1 MKIGLMG
8 IGGRMGAALLE
19 TLLQRDHTLSCAIEA
34 PGSPLSGSDAG
45 MISGGQS
52 LGVLVSPLHE
62 TELSGTEAIIDFS
75 SIEGTMSLLPVAVAA
90 SIPLVIGTTG
100 LSENQVAEIED
111 AAGSIPILF
120 SPNMSVGV
128 NLLFKLTELVSG
140 ILDEGYDVELFEAH
154 HRFKKDAPSGTAR
167 KLIDIIKKA
176 NPSLAS
182 ADEKHG
188 RDGMTGERSSNEIG
202 VMTMRGG
209 DIVGEH
215 TVYYA
220 GMGERIELTH
230 KATSRNTF
238 ASGAVRGAEFIA
250 RQEPGLYSMF
260 DVLGI

>member
-19 TLLQRDHTLSCAIEA
+19 TLLDRNHVLSCAIEA
-34 PGSPLSGSDAG
+34 PGSPLLGSDAG
-45 MISGGQS
+45 VVSGS
-52 LGVLVSPLHE
+52 PSPGVPVSPLSE
-62 TELSGTEAIIDFS
+62 KLLAGTEVVIDFS
-75 SIEGTMSLLPVAVAA
+75 SPSGTMSLLPVAVAL

-100 LSENQVAEIED
+100 FDKNQVAEIED
-111 AAGSIPILF
+111 AAQSIPVLF

-167 KLIDIIKKA
+167 KLIDIIKQT
-176 NPSLAS
+176 NPSLSSAS
-182 ADEKHG
+182 EKHG
-188 RDGMTGERSSNEIG
+188 REGLTGERSNNEIG

-238 ASGAVRGAEFIA
+238 ASGAVRGAEFVS
-250 RQEPGLYSMF
+250 RQKPGLYSMF